1 MNVND
6 IRNKIK
12 FYNENNRKLFTTTSL
27 QTHSIV
33 LLHIITNIDKTIP
46 IYFINTGFHFPETMK
61 FSEKV
66 SNELNI
72 KIKILDSP
80 VSKHLQKER
89 GNFLFTTDP
98 DHCCYLNKILPV
110 ENLLMLND
118 VWINGVRSVQSES
131 RRNLNVEESA
141 AHGTIRFHPLIDWTD
156 KMIYDYINE
165 FNLPRNPL
173 DLKGYSSIGCEPC
186 TRKVISDDHRDA
198 RWFGL
203 KKTECGLNTDL
214 IIKK

>member
-1 MNVND
+1 MNVNE
-6 IRNKIK
+6 IQNKIE
-12 FYNENNRKLFTTTSL
+12 FYKKKKKILFTTTSL
-27 QTHSIV
+27 QTHSIA
-33 LLHIITNIDKTIP
+33 LLHIITNIDNTIP

-61 FSEKV
+61 FREQV
-66 SNELNI
+66 SSQLNI
-72 KIKILDSP
+72 EIKILDSP
-80 VSKHLQKER
+80 VSKHLQKEH
-89 GNFLFTTDP
+89 GNFLFTTDL

-110 ENLLMLND
+110 ENLLMSND

-131 RRNLNVEESA
+131 RRNLNVEENA

-156 KMIYDYINE
+156 KMIYNYINE
-165 FNLPRNPL
+165 FNLPRHPL